1 MSCSMKRAVST
12 LAPLERLLA
21 GLLHYGTWVASST
34 IAVGFVLTLIH
45 SNSGVSHPEMMVGMR
60 IVTTGIVLFILLPVL
75 RLMLMFGVF
84 LLLVVRLLPGGVVG
98 ASRRGFRGAARGG
111 REFFAYRGIGA
122 NICRF
127 RFPPD

>member
-1 MSCSMKRAVST
+1 MNRALSTSTSTPKST

-21 GLLHYGTWVASST
+21 GLLHYGTWVASLI

-45 SNSGVSHPEMMVGMR
+45 SNSGISHPEMMVGMR

-84 LLLVVRLLPGGVVG
+84 LRERDYRFSAIAALVLLIVAAGCVAG
-98 ASRRGFRGAARGG
+98 AYLAPSMAG
-111 REFFAYRGIGA
+111 
-122 NICRF
+122 
-127 RFPPD
+127 